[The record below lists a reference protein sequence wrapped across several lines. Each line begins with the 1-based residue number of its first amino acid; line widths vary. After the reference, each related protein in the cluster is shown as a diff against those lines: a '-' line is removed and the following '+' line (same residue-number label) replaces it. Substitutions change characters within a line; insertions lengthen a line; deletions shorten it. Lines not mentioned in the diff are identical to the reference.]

1 MSAESPKRASR
12 LPTIVAPE
20 PVSDRSIIE
29 SVTGFINEV
38 TLTSVPPV
46 EPKEQVQWVHFD
58 TTADIS
64 NPSFGED
71 YDLESG
77 VPPPL
82 ILILGYKTGIQIWAI
97 PANGEA
103 TEVLSWRHGVVRS
116 LKVLPT
122 PISSYV
128 AQNASE
134 PAEDLYAHKRPLMAI
149 CESSQVSSTGPQ
161 FCTMNIISLRDGDS
175 VRFSYFFTF
184 VSKSMHT
191 GHHRL

>member
-1 MSAESPKRASR
+1 MSAESPKRAPR
-12 LPTIVAPE
+12 LPSIVPPE

-38 TLTSVPPV
+38 TLTNAPPV
-46 EPKEQVQWVHFD
+46 DQKDQIQWVRFE

-64 NPSFGED
+64 NQSFGED

-77 VPPPL
+77 VPPPM

-103 TEVLSWRHGVVRS
+103 TEVLSWRHGIVRC
-116 LKVLPT
+116 LKILPT
-122 PISSYV
+122 PISSYGADCNATEPSDDMY
-128 AQNASE
+128 AQ
-134 PAEDLYAHKRPLMAI
+134 KRPLMAI
-149 CESSQVSSTGPQ
+149 CESAQVSSSGPQ

-175 VRFSYFFTF
+175 VSVKFGSVR
-184 VSKSMHT
+184 V
-191 GHHRL
+191 G